1 MFLFSPSPPA
11 RKYQKTFGFVVFS
24 EKRGTLAR
32 NVSNIQHT
40 GWKFLTLIM
49 LQAYYHISR
58 NHKKTCGFLMF
69 LGGIQRYQCHEI
81 CQVIV
86 PQLAVSQNIQ
96 SVMDILKKSFQKFSK
111 GVDRLLQTTSFGY
124 SEYIISLVSIAYNV
138 IGISYLVKQST
149 RGVL

>member
-1 MFLFSPSPPA
+1 MFLFSPSPLQESTRRPLVLW
-11 RKYQKTFGFVVFS
+11 FFS

-32 NVSNIQHT
+32 NVSNIQRT

-49 LQAYYHISR
+49 LQAYCHISR

-96 SVMDILKKSFQKFSK
+96 SVMDILKKSFQKFWK
-111 GVDRLLQTTSFGY
+111 GVYRLLQTTSFGY

-138 IGISYLVKQST
+138 IGISYLAKQST